1 MMIYLDNSATTAIT
15 APVAETIARTTEIF
29 GNPSSVH
36 AVGLA
41 AAQTVREARR
51 QVEDALSVPAFLRVD
66 DRLPIG
72 AGARNAFRFFFT
84 SCGSES
90 DNTAVFGLLHAK
102 KFRELPR
109 IITTDSEHPAML
121 EAISAAKRLGLCESV
136 LLPTVGGVVDTAA
149 LDAALTPNTLLV
161 SVMTVNNETGAVY
174 DIRNIFRRVKARV
187 PGAICHTDAVQGFLK
202 LDFPFARSGADLV
215 SISGH
220 KLGAPKGIGGLL
232 VSNELLVSKRIVP
245 LVYGGGQ
252 ESGLRSGT
260 ENVIGIAALGAAC
273 DFERSRLSQSLAKMH
288 TLRELF
294 AARIGAVGSGARIN
308 TPPVCAEHIISLT
321 LPRVRSETL
330 VRALSNEGICI
341 SNGSACSS
349 HGSHRKK
356 SVLEAFGL
364 SADEADSTVRISLC
378 PDNSESDVI
387 AAADAIAE
395 NVNKLAH
402 K

>member
-1 MMIYLDNSATTAIT
+1 MNRYARDKRESQPK
-15 APVAETIARTTEIF
+15 PVERIEL
-29 GNPSSVH
+29 N
-36 AVGLA
+36 
-41 AAQTVREARR
+41 
-51 QVEDALSVPAFLRVD
+51 EDKLPQ
-66 DRLPIG
+66 RLILV
-72 AGARNAFRFFFT
+72 A
-84 SCGSES
+84 
-90 DNTAVFGLLHAK
+90 
-102 KFRELPR
+102 
-109 IITTDSEHPAML
+109 
-121 EAISAAKRLGLCESV
+121 V
-136 LLPTVGGVVDTAA
+136 LL
-149 LDAALTPNTLLV
+149 
-161 SVMTVNNETGAVY
+161 
-174 DIRNIFRRVKARV
+174 
-187 PGAICHTDAVQGFLK
+187 
-202 LDFPFARSGADLV
+202 
-215 SISGH
+215 
-220 KLGAPKGIGGLL
+220 
-232 VSNELLVSKRIVP
+232 
-245 LVYGGGQ
+245 
-252 ESGLRSGT
+252 
-260 ENVIGIAALGAAC
+260 VIGIAALGAAC

-321 LPRVRSETL
+321 LPCVRSETL

-395 NVNKLAH
+395 NVKKLAH